1 MGKSAKSTSNRA
13 VSDWMLIS
21 DMRCAVLVVCLV
33 ACVSVQADEVPDV
46 PGLVDKLKAI
56 ADQLTA
62 INKAY
67 STFVQESAKGVE
79 DSAGPDDG
87 GDEVEEE
94 LEEEEEIE
102 GEDEVEEGEEG
113 EEGEDEEGYP
123 DSYEEAARR
132 HRRRMRRRRMRRMRM
147 M

>member
-1 MGKSAKSTSNRA
+1 MGA

-113 EEGEDEEGYP
+113 EDEEGEGYP

-132 HRRRMRRRRMRRMRM
+132 HRRRMRRRR
-147 M
+147 

>member
-1 MGKSAKSTSNRA
+1 MG

-46 PGLVDKLKAI
+46 PGMVEKLKAI
-56 ADQLTA
+56 ADQLMA

-94 LEEEEEIE
+94 LGEE
-102 GEDEVEEGEEG
+102 EVEEGEEG
-113 EEGEDEEGYP
+113 EEGEDEEGEEGEGYP

-132 HRRRMRRRRMRRMRM
+132 RRRRMRRRRMRRMRM

>member
-1 MGKSAKSTSNRA
+1 MGA

-33 ACVSVQADEVPDV
+33 ACVSVQADEAPDV
-46 PGLVDKLKAI
+46 PGMVEKLKAI
-56 ADQLTA
+56 ADQLMA

-87 GDEVEEE
+87 GDEVEEK

-102 GEDEVEEGEEG
+102 GEDEEGEEG
-113 EEGEDEEGYP
+113 EGYP

>member
-1 MGKSAKSTSNRA
+1 MGA
-13 VSDWMLIS
+13 VSDRMLIS

-46 PGLVDKLKAI
+46 PGMVEKLKAI
-56 ADQLTA
+56 ADQLMA

-87 GDEVEEE
+87 G
-94 LEEEEEIE
+94 
-102 GEDEVEEGEEG
+102 EDEEG
-113 EEGEDEEGYP
+113 EGYP

-132 HRRRMRRRRMRRMRM
+132 HRRRMRRRRMRRM
-147 M
+147 